1 MRLLFITTFLTGALV
16 APAAA
21 SEYVYLTAG
30 EPGQVLCAPAP
41 EGWESLDF
49 DDATW
54 LSSVADTRALLP
66 DDGVPE
72 AAAAPSVTPSQ
83 APPVDAGVPGCL
95 GLHLRRRFDV
105 GPEIDHL
112 AALTLRARYQDGF
125 VAYLNGREVARRRL
139 VTGTALA
146 SETHG
151 TERESFPI
159 AVTPGLLR
167 PTGNVLA
174 VLVLPAR
181 PGRRIQA
188 DVALEGADGPH
199 IVRGPYLQRVGPT
212 EGWMV
217 VETDLETTL
226 DLEWRTPSP
235 RGARGARSR
244 SLSSPRQTHHV
255 LHLTSLTS
263 ATTYHYRLVA
273 RAAAEPGPGPEPP
286 PVEIEGDFHTPPGGT
301 QPLRFA
307 VFGDVRSGHEVHAAI
322 VRALVAEDPDLAL
335 VTGDLVDRGTDE
347 AQWERYFDIAAPLLR
362 QVAIYPAAG
371 NHEYERGGR
380 GLERFLSLFLR
391 PQPTAWWSF
400 DVAGLHFVLLDSEAY
415 KNPEQRT
422 WLEADLQEARRRKA
436 RGIFV
441 VAHDGPYSSALH
453 GDNQEAIK
461 SYAPLYQKYGVSMA
475 FSGHDHDYE
484 RLRVGGID
492 YVVSGGGG
500 AELRKPRCGVPG
512 RRPCGAR
519 SRAFMNEHHYIMV
532 EVRRDRFRLC
542 PKRADGTLLE
552 PCPTFPLR

>member
-1 MRLLFITTFLTGALV
+1 MRHLSILLLLAIARV

-41 EGWESLDF
+41 EGWEAPDF
-49 DDATW
+49 DDAAW
-54 LSSVADTRALLP
+54 LSSAADTRTLLP
-66 DDGVPE
+66 DGGVPD
-72 AAAAPSVTPSQ
+72 AAVAVLGTQGSPG
-83 APPVDAGVPGCL
+83 DAGAPACT
-95 GLHLRRRFDV
+95 GLHLRRHFDV
-105 GPEIDHL
+105 GPELDHL
-112 AALTLRARYQDGF
+112 AALTLRVRYQDGF

-139 VTGTALA
+139 VTGAALA

-151 TERESFPI
+151 IERESFSI

-167 PTGNVLA
+167 SAGNVLA

-181 PGRRIQA
+181 PGRRIQV
-188 DVALEGADGPH
+188 DLALEGADGPRV
-199 IVRGPYLQRVGPT
+199 VRGPYLQRVGAT

-217 VETDLETTL
+217 VETDLETTV
-226 DLEWRTPSP
+226 DLEWQTPAP
-235 RGARGARSR
+235 RGARPR
-244 SLSSPRQTHHV
+244 SLSSPRQTRHV
-255 LHLTSLTS
+255 LHLTHLAA

-273 RAAAEPGPGPEPP
+273 RAAAGPGPGPGEGKEPP
-286 PVEIEGDFHTPPGGT
+286 PVEMEGDFHTPPSGA

-335 VTGDLVDRGTDE
+335 VTGDLVERGTDE
-347 AQWERYFDIAAPLLR
+347 AQWERFFEIAAPLLR
-362 QVAIYPAAG
+362 QVAIYPAVG

-380 GLERFLSLFLR
+380 GLEQFLSLFLR
-391 PQPTAWWSF
+391 PQPASWWSF

-415 KNPEQRT
+415 KNPAQRD
-422 WLEADLQEARRRKA
+422 WLEADLQEARQRKV

-484 RLRVGGID
+484 RLRVGGVD

-519 SRAFMNEHHYIMV
+519 SRVFMNEHHYIMV

>member
-1 MRLLFITTFLTGALV
+1 MRHVLTLPLLIGALA

-41 EGWESLDF
+41 EGWESPDF
-49 DDATW
+49 DDAAW
-54 LSSVADTRALLP
+54 FSSAADTRALLV
-66 DDGVPE
+66 DGGVPD
-72 AAAAPSVTPSQ
+72 AAAALVGAQSPSS
-83 APPVDAGVPGCL
+83 DAGAPGCL
-95 GLHLRRRFDV
+95 GLHLRRHFDV

-112 AALTLRARYQDGF
+112 AALTLRVRYQDGF

-139 VTGTALA
+139 VSGTALA

-181 PGRRIQA
+181 PGRRIQV
-188 DVALEGADGPH
+188 DVALEGADGPR
-199 IVRGPYLQRVGPT
+199 IVRGPYLQRVGTT
-212 EGWMV
+212 EGWMI
-217 VETDLETTL
+217 VETDLETTVE
-226 DLEWRTPSP
+226 LEWQTPSP
-235 RGARGARSR
+235 RGARPHT
-244 SLSSPRQTHHV
+244 LSSPRQTRHV
-255 LHLTSLTS
+255 LHLTRLAA
-263 ATTYHYRLVA
+263 ATTYHYRLMA
-273 RAAAEPGPGPEPP
+273 RADAGPGPVKDPP
-286 PVEIEGDFHTPPGGT
+286 PVEMAGDFHTPPGGT

-307 VFGDVRSGHEVHAAI
+307 VFGDVRSGHEIHASI
-322 VRALVAEDPDLAL
+322 VRALVAEDPDLA
-335 VTGDLVDRGTDE
+335 VMTGDLVDRGTDE

-380 GLERFLSLFLR
+380 GVERFLSLFLR
-391 PQPTAWWSF
+391 SQPTSWWSF

-415 KNPEQRT
+415 KNPEQRD
-422 WLEADLQEARRRKA
+422 WLEADLQDARRRKV

-461 SYAPLYQKYGVSMA
+461 NYAPLYQKYGVSMA

>member
-1 MRLLFITTFLTGALV
+1 MRHVLIPLLLAGVLG

-41 EGWESLDF
+41 AGWESPDF
-49 DDATW
+49 DDTTW
-54 LSSVADTRALLP
+54 LSSAADTRVLLP
-66 DDGVPE
+66 DGGVPD
-72 AAAAPSVTPSQ
+72 AAGPLVAASPPGTPG
-83 APPVDAGVPGCL
+83 DAGAPGCM
-95 GLHLRRRFDV
+95 GLHLRRHFDV

-112 AALTLRARYQDGF
+112 AALTLRVRYQDGF
-125 VAYLNGREVARRRL
+125 VAYVNGREVARRR
-139 VTGTALA
+139 VVAEAPLA

-167 PTGNVLA
+167 PVGNVLA

-181 PGRRIQA
+181 PGRRVQV
-188 DVALEGADGPH
+188 DVALDGADGPH

-217 VETDLETTL
+217 VETDLETTI
-226 DLEWRTPSP
+226 DLTWQTPSP
-235 RGARGARSR
+235 RGARAR
-244 SLSSPRQTHHV
+244 SLSSPRQTRHV
-255 LHLTSLTS
+255 LHLTPLAA

-273 RAAAEPGPGPEPP
+273 RAAGSGPGPGPGKDPP
-286 PVEIEGDFHTPPGGT
+286 PVEMEGDFHTPPGGT

-307 VFGDVRSGHEVHAAI
+307 VFGDVRSGHEIHAAI

-347 AQWERYFDIAAPLLR
+347 AQWERYFEIAAPLLR

-371 NHEYERGGR
+371 NHEYERAGR

-400 DVAGLHFVLLDSEAY
+400 DVAGVHFVLLDSEAY
-415 KNPEQRT
+415 KNPEQRD

-453 GDNQEAIK
+453 GDNQEAIRG
-461 SYAPLYQKYGVSMA
+461 YAPLYQKYSVSMA

-484 RLRVGGID
+484 RLRVGGVD

-512 RRPCGAR
+512 RRSCGSR
-519 SRAFMNEHHYIMV
+519 SRVFMNEHHYIMV